1 MRSAIQFAAL
11 LGIAFG
17 LTSAQAAFVVPG
29 FRGEA
34 NTTYQEWN
42 VFSSTGGPNAPDVA
56 NSNVNGTANVVELSG
71 GAFVTSGGNIYSP
84 TFVTSFSVTVPDFNL
99 GSGYVTNA
107 VIQIRTQGTNVDTAS
122 VLFNGAAAQ
131 SATLLYSEVLGG
143 FGGNLEDWEFVFSN
157 VPGNLSLDTITFHA
171 SGSSMSLDRLSVD
184 TQAVAVPEASSLV
197 MVGIAAVTVL
207 GVVRRRAAA
216 K

>member
-1 MRSAIQFAAL
+1 MRSAFRFAAV
-11 LGIAFG
+11 FG
-17 LTSAQAAFVVPG
+17 LAFSLTSVQAAFVVPG

-42 VFSSTGGPNAPDVA
+42 IFSSTAGPNAPDVA

-99 GSGYVTNA
+99 GSGYITNA
-107 VIQIRTQGTNVDTAS
+107 VIQIRTQGTNVDNSS
-122 VLFNGAAAQ
+122 VLFNGVSAV
-131 SATLLYSEVLGG
+131 SATLLHSEVLGG
-143 FGGNLEDWEFVFSN
+143 FGGNLEDWEYVFSN
-157 VPGNLSLDTITFHA
+157 VPSNLSLDTITFHA
-171 SGSSMSLDRLSVD
+171 AGSSMSLDRLSVD
-184 TQAVAVPEASSLV
+184 TQAVAVPEVSSFLMIGV
-197 MVGIAAVTVL
+197 AAATVFGIA
-207 GVVRRRAAA
+207 RRRAAT

>member
-1 MRSAIQFAAL
+1 MRSAIRFAVV
-11 LGIAFG
+11 LGIAFD
-17 LTSAQAAFVVPG
+17 LVSAQAAFVVPG
-29 FRGEA
+29 FRGGA

-56 NSNVNGTANVVELSG
+56 NSNVNGAANVVELSG

-99 GSGYVTNA
+99 GSGYITNA

-131 SATLLYSEVLGG
+131 SATLLHSEVLGG

-157 VPGNLSLDTITFHA
+157 VPSNLSLDTITFHA